1 MSGGEQLAQYGPF
14 SQARN
19 RQIAS
24 HDFKI
29 ISAVVAKCAKCD
41 MIDNYFPRKKRYT
54 ASIKV
59 AHEITKYF
67 GKTIEEVFIFED

>member
-1 MSGGEQLAQYGPF
+1 
-14 SQARN
+14 
-19 RQIAS
+19 
-24 HDFKI
+24 
-29 ISAVVAKCAKCD
+29 